1 MKTNSITMSP
11 TATVSI
17 TKNRVPLCVVAT
29 EDDEIGSVLSDLRS
43 STNTPPPASILVP
56 VPSISIKKPLS
67 HDEARSTELSVA
79 TAATEETHLHD
90 HEHETRMH
98 HEQASS
104 SVKTDTDTN
113 SNPGFYHTQQGGLL
127 LAPKNMPLR
136 VDEYV
141 VPVVSSPIRE
151 PKKSCLKRE
160 SSYNSLGQSSG
171 TSRSLG
177 ASGKKRET
185 ATRPVSPAT
194 SARELKRTSSTVS
207 FQSVNVREYE
217 RTLGDN
223 PSCSYGPPV
232 TLDWEYSNE
241 QSISLDD
248 YEKYRGMRRNK
259 CTMRLPAR
267 TRETMLKIN
276 MGFSDE
282 EVQAVEKA
290 IKKVQKSRSM
300 TDVFSPFWRVEHM
313 CGSAKRKMSRR
324 FGKKRNSSDN
334 IRPLSAHEKNVELEI
349 SRSLSSSRLSDC
361 SGRSNNSTSNL
372 SDSGS
377 VASNAST
384 GNQISK
390 LSFSRSMTDFRFA
403 EGPGGYEGQNLG
415 SGGLASSRSM
425 QSFAI
430 MPGLAEEED
439 SGAASGSSVG
449 GEAPRSTMMS
459 RSSVQLKNEDPLGAS
474 LGNSIGSCG
483 SVESTLQF

>member
-1 MKTNSITMSP
+1 MNSITMSP
-11 TATVSI
+11 TTIASI

-43 STNTPPPASILVP
+43 SINTPPPANILVP
-56 VPSISIKKPLS
+56 VPSISVKKPLS

-90 HEHETRMH
+90 HEHETQMH

-104 SVKTDTDTN
+104 SVKTN
-113 SNPGFYHTQQGGLL
+113 NNPGFYHTHQGGLL

-136 VDEYV
+136 VEEYV
-141 VPVVSSPIRE
+141 APVVSSPIRE

-177 ASGKKRET
+177 ASGKSET
-185 ATRPVSPAT
+185 ATGSASPAT
-194 SARELKRTSSTVS
+194 STRKLKRTSSTVS

-241 QSISLDD
+241 QSLSLDD

-282 EVQAVEKA
+282 EVKAVERS

-313 CGSAKRKMSRR
+313 CGSAKRKVSRR
-324 FGKKRNSSDN
+324 FGKKRDSSQN
-334 IRPLSAHEKNVELEI
+334 IRSLSAHEKNVELEI

-377 VASNAST
+377 VASDAST
-384 GNQISK
+384 GNQLSK

-403 EGPGGYEGQNLG
+403 EGPGGYEGQNFG

-430 MPGLAEEED
+430 MPGLAEEEESGAD
-439 SGAASGSSVG
+439 SGGSGVGAAASRSS
-449 GEAPRSTMMS
+449 MMS
-459 RSSVQLKNEDPLGAS
+459 RSSAQLNNKDPLGVS

-483 SVESTLQF
+483 SVESTLEF